1 MSSAMQF
8 YVSVILIYLGI
19 DLIACW
25 GLNLQYGV
33 AGVVNLAF
41 IAFQAVGAYTAA
53 ILSMGPAQPQGYQT
67 YFIGASLPF
76 PVPIICAVLVGGVL
90 SGLVGLVALRR
101 LRSDLQ
107 AIVLLVFSLVAT
119 DIATNQVGFLN
130 GSAGLS
136 QIPLP
141 LESLL
146 NLTPLDYQWF
156 YVGLTAVACLLAF
169 WVVRRLT
176 GSPLGRA
183 MRSVRDNEYAAAAL
197 GRNVFA
203 MRMRALIVGG
213 MIAAFSGALL
223 VPIVGAWAPSS
234 WLYGE
239 TLVLFAALLLGG
251 RGNNLGVALGAVL
264 VPGLFLEGTSFIHYT
279 ARPGFIDAVQW
290 IVIGLLMLLVLW
302 FRPQGLLPER
312 PRRVDLAPSLLPPSR
327 WPWLARNRLAERS
340 ELAGRPE

>member
-1 MSSAMQF
+1 MSSATQF
-8 YVSVILIYLGI
+8 YLSVILIYLGV

-53 ILSMGPAQPQGYQT
+53 LLSMGPAQSGGFQSY
-67 YFIGASLPF
+67 IAGASLPF
-76 PVPIICAVLVGGVL
+76 PVPIICAVIVGGLL
-90 SGLVGLVALRR
+90 SGLVGLVTLRR
-101 LRSDLQ
+101 LRTDLQ

-119 DIATNQVGFLN
+119 DVATNQVGLVN

-141 LESLL
+141 LQSVL
-146 NLTPLDYQWF
+146 NLPPLQYQWF
-156 YVGLTAVACLLAF
+156 YVGLTAAACLLTV
-169 WVVRRLT
+169 WTVRRLT
-176 GSPLGRA
+176 ESPLGRA

-239 TLVLFAALLLGG
+239 TLVLFAALILGG
-251 RGNNLGVALGAVL
+251 RGNNIGVAVGAVI
-264 VPGLFLEGTSFIHYT
+264 VPGLFLEGTSFIRYT
-279 ARPGFIDAVQW
+279 ARPGFVDAIQW
-290 IVIGLLMLLVLW
+290 IVIGLLMLLTLW

-312 PRRVDLAPSLLPPSR
+312 PRRVELTSPPAGNR
-327 WPWLARNRLAERS
+327 LPWLARNP
-340 ELAGRPE
+340 LAGRPE